1 MGKRRKRAR
10 RALASQTPIVMAPKT
25 PIIEKEEKPVVKKS
39 AFMATAP
46 PVTPSPK
53 KNKKVTR
60 PIHPDQLVQE
70 AKKTSQ
76 ADAGPVKKEDVAE
89 DASSKAKN
97 KK

>member
-46 PVTPSPK
+46 ISARSK
-53 KNKKVTR
+53 KNFSSRCGTCQKGRCSGGCLFEGKK
-60 PIHPDQLVQE
+60 
-70 AKKTSQ
+70 
-76 ADAGPVKKEDVAE
+76 
-89 DASSKAKN
+89 
-97 KK
+97 